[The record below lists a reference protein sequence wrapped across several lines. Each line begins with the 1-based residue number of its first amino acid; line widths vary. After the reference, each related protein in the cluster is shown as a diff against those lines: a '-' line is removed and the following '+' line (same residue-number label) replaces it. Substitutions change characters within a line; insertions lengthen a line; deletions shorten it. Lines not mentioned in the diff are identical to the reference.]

1 MQKLVLLLHLLL
13 LLLLA
18 KAKALLVLQLD
29 FPACYGK
36 NAVARAADFAEL
48 QQSLLYCIQ
57 IQKLAT
63 AAQVLV
69 LSN

>member
-1 MQKLVLLLHLLL
+1 MQKLVILLH

-29 FPACYGK
+29 FLLAT
-36 NAVARAADFAEL
+36 ARMLWHMQQL
-48 QQSLLYCIQ
+48 QNYNKASLLYCIQ

-63 AAQVLV
+63 AAQLLV